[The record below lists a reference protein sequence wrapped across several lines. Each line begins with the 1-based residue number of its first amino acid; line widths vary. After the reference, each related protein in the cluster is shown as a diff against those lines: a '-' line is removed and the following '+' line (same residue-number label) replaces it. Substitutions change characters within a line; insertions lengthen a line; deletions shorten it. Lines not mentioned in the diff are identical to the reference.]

1 MTLPPSYEDIIELAL
16 PDGSLLPS
24 EDTDVYTSK
33 LGGRPVWLNHPSK
46 DLLESLKCPLCGTDR
61 YLLLQMDCP
70 REEYPAVD
78 RIAYVFV
85 CNTRTCSQDARGW
98 KVIFMMKH
106 KDQEE
111 ESKTAVDSKG
121 KASFWDSLM
130 NDQVE
135 DNKNPLSGGTAVT
148 KSEAKS
154 PVSVPLSNP
163 KNKFPGI
170 YLHIDEE
177 IIVEKREKKSFAAA
191 SISENITIAPEAAG
205 GDEEWSGEQYE
216 KFRAPGTDKSF
227 NHFQKRVAHYPRQ
240 CVRYAVSGAQKPL
253 LYHDL
258 DINSTVARLG
268 SCEQCNHST
277 HRFEL
282 QLMPAVLAFL
292 PTESAEYTKHI
303 PESKKSNNPIISDG
317 MEWGSVLV
325 YSCGA
330 LCGLTRKDAEVA
342 EGKVIIQ
349 LELQ

>member
-1 MTLPPSYEDIIELAL
+1 MTFPPSYEDIIELAL
-16 PDGSLLPS
+16 PDGALLPS

-33 LGGRPVWLNHPSK
+33 LGGRPVWLNHPTK
-46 DLLESLKCPLCGTDR
+46 DLIDSLKCPLCGTDR

-70 REEYPAVD
+70 REEYPTID

-85 CNTRTCSQDARGW
+85 CNTRACSQDSRGW
-98 KVIFMMKH
+98 KVVFMMKH
-106 KDQEE
+106 KDEE
-111 ESKTAVDSKG
+111 DEKNGTTDSKT

-130 NDQVE
+130 NDQVG
-135 DNKNPLSGGTAVT
+135 DNKNPLSGTTVT
-148 KSEAKS
+148 KSETKS
-154 PVSVPLSNP
+154 LPVPLSNP

-170 YLHIDEE
+170 FLHIDEE
-177 IIVEKREKKSFAAA
+177 IIVEKREKKSAAV
-191 SISENITIAPEAAG
+191 IPENISIAPEATAG

-216 KFRAPGTDKSF
+216 KLRAPGTDKSF
-227 NHFQKRVAHYPRQ
+227 NRFQKRVAHYPRQ
-240 CVRYAVSGAQKPL
+240 CIRYAVSGAQTPL

-258 DINSTVARLG
+258 DISSTVTKLG
-268 SCEQCNHST
+268 CCEHCNHST

-303 PESKKSNNPIISDG
+303 PETKKSNNPMISDG
-317 MEWGSVLV
+317 MEWGSVMV

-330 LCGLTRKDAEVA
+330 LCGLTRKDAEIV

>member
-1 MTLPPSYEDIIELAL
+1 MTLPPSHEDIIELAL
-16 PDGSLLPS
+16 PDGALLPS

-33 LGGRPVWLNHPSK
+33 LGGRPVLFVQPPK
-46 DLLESLKCPLCGTDR
+46 DLLDSLKCPLCNTEL

-70 REEYPAVD
+70 REEYRGVD
-78 RIAYVFV
+78 RIVYVFA
-85 CNTRTCSQDARGW
+85 CNTRACSQDARGW
-98 KVIFMMKH
+98 RVIFMIKH
-106 KDQEE
+106 KDEE
-111 ESKTAVDSKG
+111 EENKAQDSKG

-130 NDQVE
+130 NDEVE
-135 DNKNPLSGGTAVT
+135 DNKNPLSGA
-148 KSEAKS
+148 SSAKS
-154 PVSVPLSNP
+154 SVSKSSNNLPIPLSNP

-177 IIVEKREKKSFAAA
+177 IIVEKREKKSTVTE
-191 SISENITIAPEAAG
+191 IPENVSIAPEAAG

-227 NHFQKRVAHYPRQ
+227 NRFQKRVAHYPRQ
-240 CVRYAVSGAQKPL
+240 CVRYAVSGAQTPL

-258 DINSTVARLG
+258 DLNTAVNKLG
-268 SCEQCNHST
+268 SCQLCNHPT

-292 PTESAEYTKHI
+292 PTESPEYIKHI
-303 PESKKSNNPIISDG
+303 AEGKRSTNPMISDG
-317 MEWGSVLV
+317 MEWGSVMV

-330 LCGLTRKDAEVA
+330 LCGLANKETEIV